1 MAQFLWQTSLT
12 SAAWKDLMS
21 QNASPLFGEGH
32 RVADEFGGSVVQSWV
47 AFGENDFIVL
57 VEMPSNESMAAYVL
71 AMTAM
76 GYYSQGKTTV
86 LLNADETNQ
95 AILRAATYHNLG

>member
-12 SAAWKDLMS
+12 SAAWKALMS
-21 QNASPLFGEGH
+21 QSAAPLFGEGH
-32 RVADEFGGSVVQSWV
+32 RVAEEFGGAVKHSWV

-86 LLNADETNQ
+86 LLSTDESNQ
-95 AILRAATYHNLG
+95 AILRAAEYHDLS

>member
-21 QNASPLFGEGH
+21 RNASPLFGEGH
-32 RVADEFGGSVVQSWV
+32 RVAEEFGGSVSDSWV

-57 VEMPSNESMAAYVL
+57 VDMPSNESMAAYVL
-71 AMTAM
+71 AMTAT

-86 LLNADETNQ
+86 LLNWDEANQ
-95 AILRAATYHNLG
+95 AILRAAQYHDLT